1 MTRRMIG
8 MWSVGILLA
17 LPLITADLQDGKYRP
32 SSLAGVEE
40 AYLTPIF
47 ASSHAAN
54 LLELKNGDLMC
65 VWFSGTA
72 EGSSDVATMLAR
84 LPKGAS
90 QWSKPQVVDHHPGE
104 SYQNPVIFEAPD
116 GSLRIFHTTQGAGQ
130 GQANAKVLV
139 TQSTDGGAHWSEP
152 AVLFDLPGSFVRQ
165 PLIVMPNGDWMLPM
179 YVTPSRGITTGAE
192 SNYSLIKISGDKGA
206 HWKDCVVPESN
217 GYVQPVVVRK
227 GSEYQALFR
236 SRFAD
241 FIFRSTSRDGCTWTA
256 PRKTQ
261 LPNNNASIQVA
272 KLANGHL
279 VMAFNNVGSIMS
291 GGKPKAGPRKP
302 LSVALSKDDG
312 ATWRWIRDLETGLSG
327 EEAAKAS
334 ASKTPVREEFSYPSV
349 TQSRDGK
356 INVAYTYL
364 RHTIKAVRFN
374 EKWIEAGGTAGSFTG
389 DH

>member
-1 MTRRMIG
+1 
-8 MWSVGILLA
+8 
-17 LPLITADLQDGKYRP
+17 
-32 SSLAGVEE
+32 
-40 AYLTPIF
+40 
-47 ASSHAAN
+47 
-54 LLELKNGDLMC
+54 
-65 VWFSGTA
+65 
-72 EGSSDVATMLAR
+72 
-84 LPKGAS
+84 
-90 QWSKPQVVDHHPGE
+90 
-104 SYQNPVIFEAPD
+104 
-116 GSLRIFHTTQGAGQ
+116 
-130 GQANAKVLV
+130 
-139 TQSTDGGAHWSEP
+139 
-152 AVLFDLPGSFVRQ
+152 
-165 PLIVMPNGDWMLPM
+165 
-179 YVTPSRGITTGAE
+179 
-192 SNYSLIKISGDKGA
+192 
-206 HWKDCVVPESN
+206 
-217 GYVQPVVVRK
+217 VQPVVVRK